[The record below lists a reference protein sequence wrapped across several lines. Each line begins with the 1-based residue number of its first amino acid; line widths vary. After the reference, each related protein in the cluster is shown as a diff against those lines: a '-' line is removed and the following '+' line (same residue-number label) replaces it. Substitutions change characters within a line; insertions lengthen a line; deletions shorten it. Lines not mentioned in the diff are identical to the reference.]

1 MNTVLHFDSIE
12 SAIEELRA
20 GRMIV
25 IADDEER
32 ENEGDIACAAQFCT
46 PAHIRF
52 MTNHGRGLICVPMLK
67 SRANALGLEPM
78 VTSNTAL
85 HGTGF
90 TVSVDYI
97 HGTTTGISAADR
109 SATIVALANA
119 QSSPADFARPGHVFP
134 LIARDEGVLRRAGHT
149 EAIVDLCRLAGLEP
163 VGVICEIIGE
173 DGEML
178 RGEQL
183 IEFARRHQLRIVT
196 IKDLIAYRLERER
209 LVEQSAHTPLKTEY
223 GEFDFYVYVNKYDG
237 KEHIALVKG
246 VINPDEPV
254 LVRVHSECMTGDVFG
269 SLHCDCGMQLDAALR
284 TIEREGKGVLLY
296 MRQEGRG
303 IGLIAKIQAYKLQQ
317 EHGLDTVE
325 ANLHLGFKPDAREYG
340 IGAQILYDLGVR
352 KMRLLTNNPTKRVG
366 LASFGLEIVER
377 VPIIVEPNEINRRY
391 LETKKVKMGHLLDG
405 I

>member
-1 MNTVLHFDSIE
+1 MSRVLGFDTIE
-12 SAIEELRA
+12 RAIDELRA
-20 GRMIV
+20 GRLIV

-32 ENEGDIACAAQFCT
+32 ENEGDIACAAQLCT
-46 PAHIRF
+46 PEHIRF
-52 MTNHGRGLICVPMLK
+52 MTNHARGLICVPMRK
-67 SRANALGLEPM
+67 ERADALSLTPM
-78 VTSNTAL
+78 VATNTAL

-90 TVSVDYI
+90 TVSVDYV

-109 SATIVALANA
+109 SATIRALANSA
-119 QSSPADFARPGHVFP
+119 VHPTDFARPGHVFP

-149 EAIVDLCRLAGLEP
+149 EAIVDLCALAGLEP
-163 VGVICEIIGE
+163 VGVICEIIGD

-178 RGEQL
+178 RGQQL
-183 IEFARRHQLRIVT
+183 IEFARQYGLAVVT
-196 IKDLIAYRLERER
+196 IADLIAYRLQRER
-209 LVEQSAHTPLKTEY
+209 IIELQAETKLMTAF
-223 GEFDFYVYVNKYDG
+223 GEFDFKVYVNKHDS

-246 VINPDEPV
+246 IIASDEPV

-269 SLHCDCGMQLDAALR
+269 SLHCDCGAQLHAALR
-284 TIEREGKGVLLY
+284 AIEREGKGVVLY

-303 IGLIAKIQAYKLQQ
+303 IGLVGKIQAYRLQQ
-317 EHGLDTVE
+317 EHGLDTVD
-325 ANLHLGFKPDAREYG
+325 ANVHLGFKPDAREYG

-377 VPIIVEPNEINRRY
+377 VPIVVEPNEINRRY
-391 LETKKVKMGHLLDG
+391 LETKKLKMGHLLDG

>member
-1 MNTVLHFDSIE
+1 MSAFDSIE
-12 SAIEELRA
+12 AAIDALRT
-20 GRMIV
+20 GQMIV
-25 IADDEER
+25 VADDEDR
-32 ENEGDIACAAQFCT
+32 ENEGDVACAAQFCL
-46 PAHIRF
+46 PEHVRF
-52 MTNHGRGLICVPMLK
+52 MANSARGLICVPMLK
-67 SRANALGLEPM
+67 SRADALGLEPM

-109 SATIVALANA
+109 SATIRALADHRS
-119 QSSPADFARPGHVFP
+119 QPSDFARPGHVFP

-149 EAIVDLCRLAGLEP
+149 EAIVDLCKMAGLEP
-163 VGVICEIIGE
+163 VGVICEIIGD

-183 IEFARRHQLRIVT
+183 IEFARRHRMVIVT
-196 IKDLIAYRLERER
+196 IKDLIAYRLHRER
-209 LVEQSAHTPLKTEY
+209 LVERRAHAILKTEY
-223 GEFDFYVYVNKYDG
+223 GEFDFSVYVNKHDG

-246 VINPDEPV
+246 TINSDEPV

-269 SLHCDCGMQLDAALR
+269 SLHCDCGMQLHAALQA
-284 TIEREGKGVLLY
+284 IEREGKGVLLY

-303 IGLIAKIQAYKLQQ
+303 IGLVAKIQAYMLQQ

-377 VPIIVEPNEINRRY
+377 VPIVIEPNDVNRRY